1 MNREFV
7 EYLSQRTDKI
17 LAVATILYT
26 KGSTPR
32 KAGTSMV
39 VYPDGGIFGTIG
51 GGRAEKK
58 ESHRR
63 IQVLLDDDVAAKEG
77 MVCGGQMDVWIE
89 IQNV

>member
-39 VYPDGGIFGTIG
+39 VLS
-51 GGRAEKK
+51 RW
-58 ESHRR
+58 
-63 IQVLLDDDVAAKEG
+63 
-77 MVCGGQMDVWIE
+77 CW
-89 IQNV
+89 